1 MLDFIDPIFNEDE
14 DADIG
19 MAGDLDEETDDISKG
34 DSSDDDS
41 GDYGGKDLE

>member
-1 MLDFIDPIFNEDE
+1 MPDFIDPIFNEDDE
-14 DADIG
+14 DVG
-19 MAGDLDEETDDISKG
+19 TAGDLDEETDDISKG